1 MQEQDNKTNTQ
12 KILEAITSLKSDVTS
27 LKENEASILETVN
40 FIKDN
45 AVTHDDLDGLETRL
59 SDRIDSLTTRM
70 VTKEYLDDKLADVR
84 GDFGS
89 LVRKE
94 DAKLRAVVGALE
106 QEKLISK
113 DKVSKISAMEPF
125 PQLAL

>member
-1 MQEQDNKTNTQ
+1 MDEEKQ
-12 KILEAITSLKSDVTS
+12 VTI
-27 LKENEASILETVN
+27 NEVMGAASEVIEVVN
-40 FIKDN
+40 FLKDN
-45 AVTHDDLDGLETRL
+45 AASQESVDDLAEQMQELKKDLSETRFSL
-59 SDRIDSLTTRM
+59 GAKVDSLSVRM
-70 VTKEYLDDKLADVR
+70 VTKEHLDDKIADVR

>member
-1 MQEQDNKTNTQ
+1 MDEEKQ
-12 KILEAITSLKSDVTS
+12 VTI
-27 LKENEASILETVN
+27 NEVMGAVSEVIEVVN
-40 FIKDN
+40 FLKDN
-45 AVTHDDLDGLETRL
+45 AASQESVDDLAEQMQELKKDLSETRFSL
-59 SDRIDSLTTRM
+59 GAKVDSLSVRM
-70 VTKEYLDDKLADVR
+70 VTKEYLDDKIADVR